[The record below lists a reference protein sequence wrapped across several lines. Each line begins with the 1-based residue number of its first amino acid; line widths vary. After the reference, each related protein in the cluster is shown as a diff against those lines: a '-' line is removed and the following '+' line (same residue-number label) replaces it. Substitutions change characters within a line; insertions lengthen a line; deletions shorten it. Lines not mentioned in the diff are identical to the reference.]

1 MPGEVFRE
9 YWQLRV
15 NGAASQLEAA
25 RKIISHG
32 TTRGTIAENTVRG
45 IIAPLLPFRYSIASG
60 FLISKDAAPSKQ
72 IDVLVFDRAESSPL
86 YEDQACAV
94 ISPEMG
100 VLAIEVKST
109 LNKKDIREAVA
120 NIASAKRINR
130 NILTV
135 IFAFTGFKPKTL
147 AAHLPALVAPL
158 PASERVDV
166 IINLRHDYVAELDQ
180 VTRATY
186 NCYQSTG
193 VAVKTLLLQAIAGAK
208 VNNLR
213 EYIDAGSGPGEPS
226 LQIDI

>member
-15 NGAASQLEAA
+15 IGAASQLEAA

-45 IIAPLLPFRYSIASG
+45 IIAPLLPFRYVIASG
-60 FLISKDAAPSKQ
+60 FLISKDAAPSRQ
-72 IDVLVFDRAESSPL
+72 IDVLVFDRAESSPP

-94 ISPEMG
+94 ISLEMG

-109 LNKKDIREAVA
+109 LNEKDLREAVA
-120 NIASAKRINR
+120 NIASAKRRNR

-135 IFAFTGFKPKTL
+135 IFAFTGFKAKTL
-147 AAHLPALVAPL
+147 AAHLPALAASL
-158 PASERVDV
+158 PPSERVDV
-166 IINLRHDYVAELDQ
+166 IINLRHDYVAKLDQ
-180 VTRATY
+180 ATRTTY
-186 NCYQSTG
+186 NCYHSAG

-213 EYIDAGSGPGEPS
+213 DYIDVGPGPGEPS
-226 LQIDI
+226 LQLDI